1 MRSMSQF
8 RCSRSRI
15 WMDDNMSD
23 VQFFEGVEKLLEIWF
38 STNDN
43 NSKHADLRKIPRSR
57 LESLLKIVRCEI
69 ISFCSNDQI
78 DAYVLSLS
86 YFDCCY
92 CLVLLQLMFKSKCS
106 IVDFNWCKCT
116 ESSMF
121 ISKRRFILKTCGTT
135 TPLLCLQPLLLL
147 VEQYAGFTDVEDVF
161 YSRKNYKRPDLQA
174 APHRDFYQEV
184 TLLDAIFPHGS
195 AYCLGSMNRD
205 CWYLYTLNPPR
216 TNALSSETEP
226 DPDQT
231 LEILM
236 TDLDP
241 DVMSI
246 FTREECL
253 NAAEATKKSG
263 IDKIVPNM
271 VIDDYLFEPCGY
283 SMNGVT
289 KSGCYMTIHITPEPE
304 FSYVSFET
312 NITATSYREIVNKV
326 IETFQPGKFMVTVF
340 TNKTSAAVGAPK
352 EIQNLTEIGSW
363 TRRDMQHICFKNYD
377 LTYAFYSKFPS

>member
-1 MRSMSQF
+1 MSQF

-78 DAYVLSLS
+78 DAYVLS
-86 YFDCCY
+86 
-92 CLVLLQLMFKSKCS
+92 
-106 IVDFNWCKCT
+106 

>member
-1 MRSMSQF
+1 MSVGG
-8 RCSRSRI
+8 
-15 WMDDNMSD
+15 

-38 STNDN
+38 TNGSN
-43 NSKHADLRKIPRSR
+43 SSKHADLRKIPRCK

-69 ISFCSNDQI
+69 ISFVNNEQI
-78 DAYVLSLS
+78 DAYVLS
-86 YFDCCY
+86 
-92 CLVLLQLMFKSKCS
+92 
-106 IVDFNWCKCT
+106 

-135 TPLLCLQPLLLL
+135 TPLMCLQPLLLL
-147 VEQYAGFTDVEDVF
+147 VEQYAGFTEVEDVF
-161 YSRKNYKRPDLQA
+161 YSRKNYKRPELQA
-174 APHRDFYQEV
+174 GPHQDFDQEV
-184 TLLDAIFPHGS
+184 ALLDAIFPDGS
-195 AYCLGSMNRD
+195 AYCLGTMNKD

-216 TNALSSETEP
+216 DDSITSAIPEP
-226 DPDQT
+226 DSDQT

-263 IDKIVPNM
+263 IDKIIPNM
-271 VIDDYLFEPCGY
+271 IVDDFLFEPCGY
-283 SMNGVT
+283 SMNGVS
-289 KSGCYMTIHITPEPE
+289 KNGCYMTIHITPEPE

-312 NITATSYREIVNKV
+312 NMTTTSYREIITKV
-326 IETFQPGKFMVTVF
+326 LDTFHPGKFVITIF
-340 TNKTSAAVGAPK
+340 TNEASAAIDSPK
-352 EIQNLTEIGSW
+352 EIKRWPTIGEW
-363 TRRDMQHICFKNYD
+363 KRQDMQHCCFKNYD